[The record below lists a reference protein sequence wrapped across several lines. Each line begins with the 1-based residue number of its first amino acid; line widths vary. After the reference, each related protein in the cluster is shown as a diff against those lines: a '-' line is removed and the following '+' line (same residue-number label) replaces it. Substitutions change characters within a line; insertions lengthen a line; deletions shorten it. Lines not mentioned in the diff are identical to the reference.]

1 MAHLLIHRGL
11 AKKNFK
17 ENTISAFRYCFKKKY
32 GIETDIHCTKDN
44 KIVCFHDFNLK
55 SKFKI
60 NKTLKNI
67 NYQDL
72 LRISKSKK
80 TPIPLLNELVKLSK
94 NKRFLMLEIKPLFSK
109 ENLKVLLNGIHIE
122 FLLENLFLLETKKK
136 PLFHIQKPNHPFRL
150 SFSLNLF

>member
-11 AKKNFK
+11 AKRNFK

-32 GIETDIHCTKDN
+32 GIETDIHYTKDN

-55 SKFKI
+55 SKFKV
-60 NKTLKNI
+60 NKSLKKL

-72 LRISKSKK
+72 LKISKSKK

-94 NKRFLMLEIKPLFSK
+94 NKRFLMLEIKPLFEK
-109 ENLKVLLNGIHIE
+109 ENLKVLLKEIE
-122 FLLENLFLLETKKK
+122 KLKNYSLTSFKEKNIINLYKMKKK
-136 PLFHIQKPNHPFRL
+136 FEFR
-150 SFSLNLF
+150 SFNTFNFYV